1 MVALIVVAFIWLS
14 CEGAFLRFIV
24 QMMKE
29 YIMEESWSKECVIR
43 TYLTISIREKSR
55 QFSEMLNILGR
66 TIKAGC
72 SLKNGEILLKNE
84 NGALVLY
91 NPESKELKDVVIP
104 GGQKSFRT
112 IAHVESLFTVKE
124 IQGCQNESFKLRR

>member
-43 TYLTISIREKSR
+43 AYLTISIREKSR

-66 TIKAGC
+66 TIKVGC

-91 NPESKELKDVVIP
+91 NPESKE
-104 GGQKSFRT
+104 
-112 IAHVESLFTVKE
+112 
-124 IQGCQNESFKLRR
+124 

>member
-1 MVALIVVAFIWLS
+1 MVALIVVAFIC
-14 CEGAFLRFIV
+14 CEGAFLRFIA

-43 TYLTISIREKSR
+43 AYLTISIREKSR

-66 TIKAGC
+66 TIKVGC

-124 IQGCQNESFKLRR
+124 IQGCQNESFKLSR